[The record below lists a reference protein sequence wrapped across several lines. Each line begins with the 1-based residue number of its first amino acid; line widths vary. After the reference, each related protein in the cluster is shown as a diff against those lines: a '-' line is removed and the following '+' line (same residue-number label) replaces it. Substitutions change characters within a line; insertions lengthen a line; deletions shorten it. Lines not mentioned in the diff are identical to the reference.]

1 MNATRRTTAAR
12 PRASRR
18 GVAML
23 LVLVALGTAT
33 VMGSAYVAS
42 RDAAPAIAA
51 NAEVS
56 SNAKWAAQSGANLA
70 MAILQTSVAPSDDLT
85 DGAIVAKAAFR
96 LGETD
101 AFVTNTSGEQVAATD
116 RFYLVSAIGGAGQI
130 GSIQQKRVIRRPT
143 NRLTE
148 AIDPTL
154 PEFAAFAVDRLRV
167 ESGAFIAPWPDSVRG
182 PSLYTANVGVA
193 FAPPGQLSVSGAS
206 TLANARLVVSDN
218 ATASLRDAASAAPF
232 AGGVVS
238 DLVFPSASVRVPS
251 ALTSIA
257 PGILGVS
264 SVTSILPATV
274 LPGPTANV
282 SASSGG
288 VVTFNGAL
296 GRNYSV
302 HNLTAN
308 NGTIR
313 ISGDVRILVRND
325 FELYDRSALELIG
338 ADSRVEIYVYDDVT
352 IANSVVG
359 FTKSLGNNTSR
370 TYQSVSGVVDS
381 SRVKIFV
388 IDTHG
393 GGEADQVVSLSSRA
407 LVAGAI
413 HAPGAFVDIASNSAV
428 IGRAA
433 ARDLRMRDNA
443 SILYDHALNRGGGIA
458 DTLGP
463 VYDPERFP
471 VLRKALATFD
481 NTQGLNSLIAHIVT
495 VFEGEGV
502 EPDPDDDARVISATL
517 PDPRDPL
524 RNIVV
529 ADFLGAVRAI
539 EAGALPEATFFG
551 ATLAAGDDSTLATTV
566 KGLASTQRS
575 NPSTVRKNA
584 HADKEASEGG
594 IVSVTP

>member
-1 MNATRRTTAAR
+1 MNTTRRTTAAR

-42 RDAAPAIAA
+42 REAAPAIAA

-70 MAILQTSVAPSDDLT
+70 LAILQTSVAPSADLK
-85 DGAIVAKAAFR
+85 DGEIVTKAAFS

-101 AFVTNTSGEQVAATD
+101 AFISNASGANVAASD

-148 AIDPTL
+148 ALDPTL

-167 ESGAFIAPWPDSVRG
+167 ESGAFVAPWPDSVRG

-193 FAPPGQLSVSGAS
+193 FGPSTRLSVSGAS
-206 TLANARLVVSDN
+206 TLASARLVVSNN
-218 ATASLRDAASAAPF
+218 ATSSLREAASAAPF

-238 DLVFPSASVRVPS
+238 DLVFPTASVRVPG
-251 ALTSIA
+251 ALTGIPS
-257 PGILGVS
+257 GILNVI
-264 SVTSILPATV
+264 SILFPQTM
-274 LPGPTANV
+274 LPGPTASV
-282 SASSGG
+282 SAIAGG

-296 GRNYSV
+296 GRDYSV
-302 HNLTAN
+302 HNLRAI

-313 ISGDVRILVRND
+313 ITGDVRILVRND
-325 FELYDRSALELIG
+325 FELFDRSALELVG
-338 ADSRVEIYVYDDVT
+338 DDSRVEIYVYNDVT

-359 FTKSLGNNTSR
+359 FTKSLANNTSR
-370 TYQSVSGVVDS
+370 TYQSVSGVIDS
-381 SRVKIFV
+381 SRVQIFV
-388 IDTHG
+388 IDSDG
-393 GGEADQVVSLSSRA
+393 GGDDDQAVSLSSRA

-413 HAPGAFVDIASNSAV
+413 HAPSAFVDITSSSAV
-428 IGRAA
+428 IGRVAA
-433 ARDLRMRDNA
+433 YDLRIRDNA
-443 SILYDHALNRGGGIA
+443 SILYDHALNRGGGIT

-471 VLRKALATFD
+471 VLQKALATFD
-481 NTQGLNSLIAHIVT
+481 NTQGLDTLIAHVVS
-495 VFEGEGV
+495 VFEDEGV
-502 EPDPDDDARVISATL
+502 EPDPVEDARVISPTL
-517 PDPRDPL
+517 PDSRDPL
-524 RNIVV
+524 RNIVI

-539 EAGALPEATFFG
+539 EAGALPENTYFG
-551 ATLAAGDDSTLATTV
+551 SALASGDASALATTV
-566 KGLASTQRS
+566 NERTATQRAKS
-575 NPSTVRKNA
+575 PTARNRDN
-584 HADKEASEGG
+584 DE
-594 IVSVTP
+594 